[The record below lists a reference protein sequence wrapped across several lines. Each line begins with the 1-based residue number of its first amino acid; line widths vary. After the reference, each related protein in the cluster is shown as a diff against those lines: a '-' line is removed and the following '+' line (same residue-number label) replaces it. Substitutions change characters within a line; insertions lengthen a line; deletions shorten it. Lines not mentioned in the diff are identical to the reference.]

1 MAKRCESCGIPLSKD
16 PEHGGTEADGTRSDR
31 YCSMCY
37 ADGAFLQDAPDG
49 KTFQRETLK
58 AMRRDG
64 FSLPMAWLLTRG
76 IPNLPRWQ
84 KT

>member
-1 MAKRCESCGIPLSKD
+1 MAARCESCGIPLARD
-16 PEHGGTEADGTRSDR
+16 PGGGGTEADGSRSAR

-58 AMRRDG
+58 AMRADG
-64 FSLPMAWLLTRG
+64 YSWLFAWLATRG
-76 IPNLPRWQ
+76 IPNLPRW
-84 KT
+84 KGR